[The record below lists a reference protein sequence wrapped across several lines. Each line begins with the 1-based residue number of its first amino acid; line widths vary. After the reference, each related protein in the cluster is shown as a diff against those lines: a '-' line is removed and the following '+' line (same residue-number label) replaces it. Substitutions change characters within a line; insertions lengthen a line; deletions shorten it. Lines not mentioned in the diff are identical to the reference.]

1 MVTEWGMSD
10 KLGPIAHITEN
21 ASFLGPS
28 FENKSYSNETAQHI
42 DLEVQ
47 TIIET
52 QYARVKSILETH
64 RQNMHRVVD
73 VLLERETLT
82 GEEFQ
87 MVLDGQTLPPNE
99 DSPAP
104 KREPEKDD
112 ERPKPP
118 TVLRPSR
125 T

>member
-1 MVTEWGMSD
+1 MSD

-28 FENKSYSNETAQHI
+28 FESKSYSNETAQHI

-52 QYARVKSILETH
+52 QYERVKSILEAH
-64 RQNMHRVVD
+64 HQDMHRIVD
-73 VLLERETLT
+73 VLIERETLT

-87 MVLDGQTLPPNE
+87 MVLEGQELPPE
-99 DSPAP
+99 EESPTP